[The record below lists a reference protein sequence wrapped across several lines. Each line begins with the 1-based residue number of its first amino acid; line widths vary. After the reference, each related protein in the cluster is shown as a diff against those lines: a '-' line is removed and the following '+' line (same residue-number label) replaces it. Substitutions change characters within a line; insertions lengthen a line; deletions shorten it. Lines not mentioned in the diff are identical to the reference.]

1 VASFEG
7 IAAAGKSIE
16 RLLSACFSEPPVP
29 VAGKTTKAVLVQTE
43 DFKSGAGTIQPP
55 ALSVFMYRVDFNKT
69 TRAAWSAV
77 GSLDG
82 RAHLPLDL
90 HFLITPWASDAEHEQ
105 RILGRAMQCLETTPI
120 LSGPLLAVSATWAP
134 NEVVQVT
141 LDDLSTDA
149 VMRMFDSLPTD
160 YKLSV
165 PYLARVV
172 RLDGRRVAGSPEVT
186 TLIDGMVPSAIP

>member
-1 VASFEG
+1 MASFEC
-7 IAAAGKSIE
+7 IAAAGKSVE
-16 RLLSACFSEPPVP
+16 RLLSACFLEAPVP
-29 VAGKTTKAVLVQTE
+29 VSGKTTKAILVRTE
-43 DFKSGAGTIQPP
+43 DFKSATSTIQPP

-90 HFLITPWASDAEHEQ
+90 HFLITPWADDAEIEE
-105 RILGRAMQCLETTPI
+105 RILGRAMQCLETSPI
-120 LSGPLLAVSATWAP
+120 LSGPLLSVSGTWAP
-134 NEVVQVT
+134 NEAVHLT
-141 LDDLSTDA
+141 LDDLSTEA

-165 PYLARVV
+165 PYLARIV
-172 RLDGRRVAGSPEVT
+172 RLDGRRVSGSPEVT
-186 TLIDGMVPSAIP
+186 GLIEGMVPSVTP